1 MNMSDRPKQRHL
13 ERSLGAQ
20 ALWTAS
26 TMFLLCGCALLPEYT
41 QPTYSVPSSWSVPT
55 AKISSSNQMK
65 TEGWWQ
71 VLHDPAIDTLAEAA
85 FEDNPTLTQAMA
97 RIDEARATLGINA
110 AASVPSVTANAS
122 VSRAQTQN
130 LAAPVLGTTLR
141 SNTAAI
147 GPAFSWE
154 IDLFGRI
161 RYSVDAAQ
169 SRLDA
174 RTADA
179 VSVRLSL
186 ATDLIN
192 GVLSLRACESARAVL
207 ADDIASREKTLT
219 LTRLKLIAGF
229 AAPVD
234 EARAIA
240 GIAAVRTNL
249 AAQQEQCARQVNA
262 LVALSGKDAST
273 VRDLI
278 AGTGATTAFM
288 PVAPRAEPEL
298 PATVLAGHPNLISAD
313 REAAAIWAEIG
324 VARANRLP
332 RINLAAVLTGQWLRA
347 AGSTF
352 DFTTWSVGPA
362 LSGTVF
368 DGGAGAANVSASEAR
383 YRRTVASLQGTLRS
397 TIQDVENALAA
408 QASAQA
414 RMASAGEAVAAARTT
429 LQAAESQWKVGAI
442 SLFELEDSRRQFA
455 SAQDA
460 EISSRRDQ
468 VLAWVALVKATG
480 GAITLNP
487 EPTVHE

>member
-1 MNMSDRPKQRHL
+1 
-13 ERSLGAQ
+13 
-20 ALWTAS
+20 
-26 TMFLLCGCALLPEYT
+26 MFLLSGCVLLPEYT
-41 QPTYSVPSSWSVPT
+41 QPPYSVPSSWSVPT
-55 AKISSSNQMK
+55 AKSSSSNQMK
-65 TEGWWQ
+65 SEGWWQ
-71 VLHDPAIDTLAEAA
+71 VLHDPAVDTLAEAA
-85 FEDNPTLTQAMA
+85 LADNPTLTQAMA
-97 RIDEARATLGINA
+97 RIDEARGALGVNA

-122 VSRAQTQN
+122 MSRAQSQILVTP
-130 LAAPVLGTTLR
+130 LLGNTLK
-141 SNTAAI
+141 SDTASI
-147 GPAFSWE
+147 GPTFSWE

-186 ATDLIN
+186 ATDVIN
-192 GVLSLRACESARAVL
+192 GVLSLRACESGRAVL
-207 ADDIASREKTLT
+207 ADDIASREKTLA

-262 LVALSGKDAST
+262 LVALSGKGASM
-273 VRDLI
+273 VRHLI

-288 PVAPRAEPEL
+288 PVAPRAELEL

-313 REAAAIWAEIG
+313 REAAAAWAEIG
-324 VARANRLP
+324 VARANRFP
-332 RINLAAVLTGQWLRA
+332 RLNLAAVLTGQWLRV
-347 AGSTF
+347 AGSTV
-352 DFTTWSVGPA
+352 DFTTWSVGPS
-362 LSGTVF
+362 LSGALF
-368 DGGAGAANVSASEAR
+368 DGGAGAANMSASEAR
-383 YRRTVASLQGTLRS
+383 YRSAVASLQGTLRS
-397 TIQDVENALAA
+397 TVQDVENALAS
-408 QASAQA
+408 QTSAQA
-414 RMASAGEAVAAARTT
+414 RMASTAEAVAAARTT
-429 LQAAESQWKVGAI
+429 LLATESQWRVGAI

-460 EISSRRDQ
+460 EISARRDQ

-487 EPTVHE
+487 EHPIHE

>member
-1 MNMSDRPKQRHL
+1 MQRYL
-13 ERSLGAQ
+13 DNPLCART
-20 ALWTAS
+20 LWTAS
-26 TMFLLCGCALLPEYT
+26 TLFLLGGCALQPEYT
-41 QPTYSVPSSWSVPT
+41 QPNYSVPGSWSVPA
-55 AKISSSNQMK
+55 AKPPSSNQIK

-85 FEDNPTLTQAMA
+85 FADNPTLTQAMA

-110 AASVPSVTANAS
+110 AASAPSVTATAS
-122 VSRAQTQN
+122 VSRAQAQN
-130 LAAPVLGTTLR
+130 LAAPVLGTTRR
-141 SNTAAI
+141 SNSAAI

-179 VSVRLSL
+179 VNVGLSL
-186 ATDLIN
+186 VADVIN
-192 GVLSLRACESARAVL
+192 GVLSLRACESSRAVL
-207 ADDIASREKTLT
+207 ADDVASREKTLA
-219 LTRLKLIAGF
+219 LTRLKLAAGF

-240 GIAAVRTNL
+240 GIATVRTNL

-262 LVALSGKDAST
+262 LVALSGKDAPT
-273 VRDLI
+273 VRQLT
-278 AGTGATTAFM
+278 AGTEVTTAFI

-298 PATVLAGHPNLISAD
+298 PATVLAGHPNVVSAD
-313 REAAAIWAEIG
+313 REAAAAWAEIG

-332 RINLAAVLTGQWLRA
+332 RLNLAAVLTGQWLRA

-368 DGGAGAANVSASEAR
+368 DGGAGASNVSASEAR
-383 YRRTVASLQGTLRS
+383 YRRTVAGLQETLRS
-397 TIQDVENALAA
+397 TVQDVENALAA
-408 QASAQA
+408 EASAQA
-414 RMASAGEAVAAARTT
+414 RMASAGEAAAAARTT
-429 LQAAESQWKVGAI
+429 LQAAEGQWKVGAI

-460 EISSRRDQ
+460 EIFARRDQ

-480 GAITLNP
+480 GAITLNS
-487 EPTVHE
+487 EHTVHE